1 MKEKKYIRVDLYKY
15 APEQI
20 DEVEF
25 KEAIKGLPSVV
36 KDGMRVWNG
45 EEILIMEL

>member
-1 MKEKKYIRVDLYKY
+1 MEEKKYILIDLYKY
-15 APEQI
+15 APKQI

-45 EEILIMEL
+45 EECLIMEL

>member
-1 MKEKKYIRVDLYKY
+1 MKEKKYIRVDLYTY
-15 APEQI
+15 APKEM
-20 DEVEF
+20 DSVEF

>member
-1 MKEKKYIRVDLYKY
+1 MKEKKYILIELYKY
-15 APEQI
+15 APKQI

-45 EEILIMEL
+45 EECLIMEL